1 MQLKIA
7 KIINSLLALL
17 TVTILVLA
25 GGYFFVYNRYPEFK
39 TTYLILFA
47 LIAIAL
53 MIFFRWMEEGWDKRV
68 ITRMAK
74 DGKVALANI
83 KHSERIMRMR
93 DSAFTNFWL
102 YEFVADLVTPELETL
117 KDVKFWEK
125 MNVET
130 DKIPNGSVFVTYDP
144 EKPTQIFVVP
154 NVLISQLPELMPA
167 VRKIEA
173 NASIRYL
180 DTYYNKGMVIK
191 SMKDSLTQQRQA
203 VEEQKRKEG

>member
-17 TVTILVLA
+17 TVIILVLA

-203 VEEQKRKEG
+203 VEEQKRKES

>member
-17 TVTILVLA
+17 TVIILVLA

-203 VEEQKRKEG
+203 VEELKRKEG

>member
-17 TVTILVLA
+17 TVIILVLA

-83 KHSERIMRMR
+83 KHSERVMRMR

-130 DKIPNGSVFVTYDP
+130 DKIPSGSVFVTYDP
-144 EKPTQIFVVP
+144 EKPTQIFVAP
-154 NVLISQLPELMPA
+154 NVLISQLPEPTPA

-173 NASIRYL
+173 NAFIRYL

>member
-7 KIINSLLALL
+7 KIINSLLAVL
-17 TVTILVLA
+17 TVIILALA
-25 GGYFFVYNRYPEFK
+25 GGYIFVYNRYPEFK
-39 TTYLILFA
+39 TTYLVLFA
-47 LIAIAL
+47 IVAVGL
-53 MIFFRWMEEGWDKRV
+53 MLFFRWMEDGWDKRV

-83 KHSERIMRMR
+83 KHSERVMRMR

-102 YEFVADLVTPELETL
+102 YEFVADLVTPDLQTL

-125 MNVET
+125 MNAET
-130 DKIPNGSVFVTYDP
+130 QQIPNGSVFITYDP

-154 NVLISQLPELMPA
+154 NVLISQLPELIPV

-180 DTYYNKGMVIK
+180 DTYYNKGMVIR
-191 SMKDSLTQQRQA
+191 SMKESLAEQRQA
-203 VEEQKRKEG
+203 VEEKLKKEG

>member
-17 TVTILVLA
+17 TVIIRVLA
-25 GGYFFVYNRYPEFK
+25 GCYFFVYNRYPEFK

-83 KHSERIMRMR
+83 KHSERVMRMR

>member
-17 TVTILVLA
+17 TVIILVLA

-102 YEFVADLVTPELETL
+102 YEFVADLVTPELETM

-203 VEEQKRKEG
+203 VEELKRKEG

>member
-7 KIINSLLALL
+7 KIINSLLAVL
-17 TVTILVLA
+17 TVIILALA
-25 GGYFFVYNRYPEFK
+25 GGYIFVYNRYPEFK
-39 TTYLILFA
+39 TTYLVLFA
-47 LIAIAL
+47 IVAVGL
-53 MIFFRWMEEGWDKRV
+53 MLFFRWMEDGWDKRV

-83 KHSERIMRMR
+83 KHSERVMRMR

-102 YEFVADLVTPELETL
+102 YEFVADLVTPDLQIL

-125 MNVET
+125 MNADT
-130 DKIPNGSVFVTYDP
+130 QQIPNGSVFITYDP

-154 NVLISQLPELMPA
+154 NVLISQLPELIPV

-180 DTYYNKGMVIK
+180 DTYYNKGMVIR
-191 SMKDSLTQQRQA
+191 SMKESLAEQRQA
-203 VEEQKRKEG
+203 VEEKLKKEG

>member
-17 TVTILVLA
+17 TVIILVLA

-83 KHSERIMRMR
+83 KHSERVMRMR

-102 YEFVADLVTPELETL
+102 YEFVADLITPELETL

>member
-17 TVTILVLA
+17 TVIILVLA

-53 MIFFRWMEEGWDKRV
+53 MIFFRWMEEGWDTRV

>member
-7 KIINSLLALL
+7 KIINSLLVLL
-17 TVTILVLA
+17 TVIILALA

-47 LIAIAL
+47 IIAITL
-53 MIFFRWMEEGWDKRV
+53 MIVFRWMEDSWDKRV

-74 DGKVALANI
+74 GGKVALANI
-83 KHSERIMRMR
+83 KHSERVMRMR

-125 MNVET
+125 MNAET
-130 DKIPNGSVFVTYDP
+130 DEIPNGSVFVTYDP

-180 DTYYNKGMVIK
+180 DTYYNKGMVIR
-191 SMKDSLTQQRQA
+191 SMKASLAEQRQA
-203 VEEQKRKEG
+203 VEEKKNKEG

>member
-17 TVTILVLA
+17 TVIILVLA

-83 KHSERIMRMR
+83 KHSERVMRMR

-130 DKIPNGSVFVTYDP
+130 DKIPSGSVFVTYDP

>member
-17 TVTILVLA
+17 TVIILALA
-25 GGYFFVYNRYPEFK
+25 GGYIFVYNRYPEFK

-47 LIAIAL
+47 IIAVAL

-83 KHSERIMRMR
+83 KHSERVMRMR
-93 DSAFTNFWL
+93 DSTFTNFWL
-102 YEFVADLVTPELETL
+102 YEFVADLVTPDLETL

-125 MNVET
+125 MNVDT
-130 DKIPNGSVFVTYDP
+130 QQIPNGSVFVTYDP

-154 NVLISQLPELMPA
+154 NVLISQLPELIPV

-180 DTYYNKGMVIK
+180 DTYYNKGMVIR
-191 SMKDSLTQQRQA
+191 SMRDSLKEQRQA
-203 VEEQKRKEG
+203 VEEIKKKEG

>member
-17 TVTILVLA
+17 TVIILVLA

-203 VEEQKRKEG
+203 VEEQKRKER

>member
-7 KIINSLLALL
+7 KIINSLLAVL
-17 TVTILVLA
+17 TVIILALA
-25 GGYFFVYNRYPEFK
+25 GGYIFVYNRYPEFK
-39 TTYLILFA
+39 TTYLIIFV
-47 LIAIAL
+47 IVAIGL
-53 MIFFRWMEEGWDKRV
+53 MVFFRWMEEGWDKRV

-83 KHSERIMRMR
+83 KRSERVMQMR
-93 DSAFTNFWL
+93 DSSFTNFWL
-102 YEFVADLVTPELETL
+102 YEFVADLVTPDLQTL

-125 MNVET
+125 MNANTEQ
-130 DKIPNGSVFVTYDP
+130 IPNGSVFVTYDP

-154 NVLISQLPELMPA
+154 NALISQLPELMPV

-180 DTYYNKGMVIK
+180 DTFYKKGMVIR
-191 SMKDSLTQQRQA
+191 SMKESLAEQRQA
-203 VEEQKRKEG
+203 VEEMKKKEG

>member
-7 KIINSLLALL
+7 KIINNLLAVL
-17 TVTILVLA
+17 TVIILALA
-25 GGYFFVYNRYPEFK
+25 GGYIFVYNRYPEFK

-47 LIAIAL
+47 LIAIGL
-53 MIFFRWMEEGWDKRV
+53 MVFFRWMEEGWDKRV

-83 KHSERIMRMR
+83 KRSERVMRMR

-102 YEFVADLVTPELETL
+102 YEFVADLVTPDLQTL

-125 MNVET
+125 MNADTEQ
-130 DKIPNGSVFVTYDP
+130 IPNGSVFVTYDP

-154 NVLISQLPELMPA
+154 NVLISQLPELMPV

-180 DTYYNKGMVIK
+180 DTFYNKGMIIR
-191 SMKDSLTQQRQA
+191 SMKESLAEQRQA
-203 VEEQKRKEG
+203 IEEIKKKEG

>member
-17 TVTILVLA
+17 TVIILVLA

-102 YEFVADLVTPELETL
+102 YEFVADLVTPELETM

-154 NVLISQLPELMPA
+154 NVLISQLPELMPT

>member
-17 TVTILVLA
+17 TVIILVLA

-47 LIAIAL
+47 IIAIAL
-53 MIFFRWMEEGWDKRV
+53 MIFFRWMEDSWDKRV

-74 DGKVALANI
+74 GGKVALANI
-83 KHSERIMRMR
+83 KHSERVMHMR

-125 MNVET
+125 MNAET

-180 DTYYNKGMVIK
+180 DTYYNKGMVIR
-191 SMKDSLTQQRQA
+191 SMKASLAEQRQA
-203 VEEQKRKEG
+203 VEEKKNKEG

>member
-17 TVTILVLA
+17 TVIILVLA

-83 KHSERIMRMR
+83 KHSERVMRMR

-191 SMKDSLTQQRQA
+191 SMKDYLTQQRQA

>member
-7 KIINSLLALL
+7 KIINSLLILL
-17 TVTILVLA
+17 TVIILALA
-25 GGYFFVYNRYPEFK
+25 GGYYFVYHRYPEFK
-39 TTYLILFA
+39 TAYLILFV
-47 LIAIAL
+47 LITIGL

-83 KHSERIMRMR
+83 KHSERVMRMR

-130 DKIPNGSVFVTYDP
+130 DKIPSGSVFVTYDP

>member
-17 TVTILVLA
+17 TVIILVLA

-144 EKPTQIFVVP
+144 EKPTQIFVAP

>member
-17 TVTILVLA
+17 TVIILVLA

-102 YEFVADLVTPELETL
+102 YEFVADLVTPELETM

>member
-7 KIINSLLALL
+7 KIINSLLAVL
-17 TVTILVLA
+17 TVIILALA
-25 GGYFFVYNRYPEFK
+25 GGYFFVYTRYPEFK

-47 LIAIAL
+47 VIAIAL

-83 KHSERIMRMR
+83 KSSERVMRMR

-102 YEFVADLVTPELETL
+102 YEFKADLVTPELETL
-117 KDVKFWEK
+117 KDVRFWEK
-125 MNVET
+125 MNAET

-173 NASIRYL
+173 EASIRYL
-180 DTYYNKGMVIK
+180 DTYYNKGMVIR
-191 SMKDSLTQQRQA
+191 SMKESLAEQRQV
-203 VEEQKRKEG
+203 VEEKKQKEG

>member
-7 KIINSLLALL
+7 KIINSLLAVL
-17 TVTILVLA
+17 TVIILALA
-25 GGYFFVYNRYPEFK
+25 GGYIFVYNRYPEFK
-39 TTYLILFA
+39 TTYLVLFA
-47 LIAIAL
+47 IVAVVL
-53 MIFFRWMEEGWDKRV
+53 MLFFRWMEDGWDKRV

-83 KHSERIMRMR
+83 KHSERVMRMR

-102 YEFVADLVTPELETL
+102 YEFVADLVTPDLQTL

-125 MNVET
+125 MNADT
-130 DKIPNGSVFVTYDP
+130 QQIPNGSVFITYDP

-154 NVLISQLPELMPA
+154 NVLISQLPELIPV

-180 DTYYNKGMVIK
+180 DTYYNKGMVIR
-191 SMKDSLTQQRQA
+191 SMKSLAEQRQA
-203 VEEQKRKEG
+203 VEEKLKKEG

>member
-17 TVTILVLA
+17 TVIILVLA

>member
-17 TVTILVLA
+17 TVIILVLA

-83 KHSERIMRMR
+83 KHSERVMRMR

-180 DTYYNKGMVIK
+180 DTSYNKGMVIK

>member
-7 KIINSLLALL
+7 KVINSLLVLM
-17 TVTILVLA
+17 TVIILALA

-47 LIAIAL
+47 VIAIAM
-53 MIFFRWMEEGWDKRV
+53 MILFRWMEDGWDKRV

-74 DGKVALANI
+74 AGKVALANI
-83 KHSERIMRMR
+83 KHSERVMRMR

-102 YEFVADLVTPELETL
+102 YEFVADLVTPELEIL

-125 MNVET
+125 MNVDT
-130 DKIPNGSVFVTYDP
+130 QQIPNGSVFVTYDP
-144 EKPTQIFVVP
+144 EKPTQIFAVP
-154 NVLISQLPELMPA
+154 NVLISQLPELMPV

-180 DTYYNKGMVIK
+180 DTYYNKGMVIR
-191 SMKDSLTQQRQA
+191 SMKESLAEQRQA
-203 VEEQKRKEG
+203 VEEKNKEG

>member
-17 TVTILVLA
+17 TVIILVLA

-83 KHSERIMRMR
+83 KHSERVMRMR

-102 YEFVADLVTPELETL
+102 YEFVADLVTPELETM

>member
-17 TVTILVLA
+17 TVIILVLA

-83 KHSERIMRMR
+83 KHSERVMRMR

-167 VRKIEA
+167 VREIEA

>member
-17 TVTILVLA
+17 TVIILVLA
-25 GGYFFVYNRYPEFK
+25 GGYFFDYNRYPEFK

-203 VEEQKRKEG
+203 VEEKKKEG